1 MSSPSPSVT
10 VREVTHRYGRRVALA
25 DATLDLPVG
34 VTGLLGPNGAGKSTL
49 MKLIATAMPLQSGC
63 VAVGELPLVR
73 DNLTAVRAQLG
84 YLPQRFELMGWS
96 TVRRNVEYA
105 AWAHGLPS
113 REAGE
118 RADCALALLGLSDRA
133 SSRARAL
140 SGGMRQRLGL
150 ACALV
155 HEPRV
160 LILDEPTVG
169 LDPAQR
175 RGLRD
180 AIAAA
185 AERAVVLISTHLVE
199 DLATLADQVVVM
211 HEGAL
216 RFVGTLDDLRA
227 LGADDAAGHASVL
240 EAGYHAVVEGH
251 HG

>member
-1 MSSPSPSVT
+1 VSV
-10 VREVTHRYGRRVALA
+10 RGVTHRYGRRVALA

-49 MKLIATAMPLQSGC
+49 MKLLATAMPLQTGS
-63 VAVGELPLVR
+63 VAVGDVPLVR
-73 DNLTAVRAQLG
+73 DNLTAVRRQLG
-84 YLPQRFELMGWS
+84 YLPQRFEVMGWS

-118 RADCALALLGLSDRA
+118 RADRALVLLGLSDRA
-133 SSRARAL
+133 GSRARAL

-160 LILDEPTVG
+160 LVLDEPTVG

-185 AERAVVLISTHLVE
+185 A
-199 DLATLADQVVVM
+199 
-211 HEGAL
+211 
-216 RFVGTLDDLRA
+216 
-227 LGADDAAGHASVL
+227 SVPSC
-240 EAGYHAVVEGH
+240 
-251 HG
+251 

>member
-1 MSSPSPSVT
+1 MSSPSPRVSV
-10 VREVTHRYGRRVALA
+10 RGVTHRYGRRVALA

-49 MKLIATAMPLQSGC
+49 MKLLATAMPLQTGS
-63 VAVGELPLVR
+63 VAVGDVPLVR
-73 DNLTAVRAQLG
+73 DNLTAVRRQLG
-84 YLPQRFELMGWS
+84 YLPQRFEVMGWS

-118 RADCALALLGLSDRA
+118 RADRALVLLGLSDRA
-133 SSRARAL
+133 GSRARAL
-140 SGGMRQRLGL
+140 SGGVRQRLGL

-160 LILDEPTVG
+160 LVLDEPTVG

-175 RGLRD
+175 RGLR
-180 AIAAA
+180 
-185 AERAVVLISTHLVE
+185 
-199 DLATLADQVVVM
+199 
-211 HEGAL
+211 
-216 RFVGTLDDLRA
+216 A
-227 LGADDAAGHASVL
+227 LGADDAAGHASEL
-240 EAGYHAVVEGH
+240 EAGYHAVVEGR